1 VSRWSALAWRRRQGV
16 GAFTIVATTRCG
28 PRRRD
33 RQPTVL
39 VGQTSEVHGAG
50 PRGHFHGRR
59 GLHAGPLT
67 WGVLGRPPWGC
78 HQAGLGCDHQLRFHG
93 DRDKLLK
100 TVSRRHH
107 WRAGFAMDR
116 RHRRRRYRHGP
127 PCLSSQARSAAPG
140 LSHLPPARL
149 RCARRPLW
157 SQMTAA

>member
-1 VSRWSALAWRRRQGV
+1 MSRWSALAWRRRQGV

-93 DRDKLLK
+93 DRDNSSKRYLVA
-100 TVSRRHH
+100 TTGG
-107 WRAGFAMDR
+107 RALPWIVAIAGGGTGMA
-116 RHRRRRYRHGP
+116 HLAYLRRRVAQLRAYRIYLQLDNGA
-127 PCLSSQARSAAPG
+127 LDALAG
-140 LSHLPPARL
+140 LK
-149 RCARRPLW
+149 
-157 SQMTAA
+157 